1 MIVTS
6 WSQDGC
12 DIRAPKRQED
22 EERAVPPHLLPFIRK
37 TKSLPETPNRL
48 PFKCSWLELCYVPP
62 PTQHQLQGR
71 LGMGVFSWA
80 HCHIKQNQDYAS
92 KEEGNWSILGRQ
104 QTVPAKD
111 RRRALATL
119 IQFNQ
124 YSLGTYE
131 VPDTVPCALTSGF
144 CLRLSRIQRMKLL
157 HRGELLKWTSSYVS
171 SFILFL
177 ATKLRRALRMSFHLI
192 FQILWGR
199 HSNIG

>member
-92 KEEGNWSILGRQ
+92 KEERNWSWVDNKQ
-104 QTVPAKD
+104 
-111 RRRALATL
+111 
-119 IQFNQ
+119 
-124 YSLGTYE
+124 
-131 VPDTVPCALTSGF
+131 
-144 CLRLSRIQRMKLL
+144 CLPKTK
-157 HRGELLKWTSSYVS
+157 GELWLLSFSSTNTHWAPMRCQTLCHVLWHLAFASGYPEFKEW
-171 SFILFL
+171 SFF
-177 ATKLRRALRMSFHLI
+177 T
-192 FQILWGR
+192 GV
-199 HSNIG
+199 NY